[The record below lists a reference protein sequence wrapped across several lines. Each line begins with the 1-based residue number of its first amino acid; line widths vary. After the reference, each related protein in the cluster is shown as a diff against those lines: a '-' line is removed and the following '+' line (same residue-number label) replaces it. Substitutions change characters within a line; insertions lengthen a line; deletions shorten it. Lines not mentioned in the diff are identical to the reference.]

1 MPMALA
7 LQKDENKYVS
17 ISKSSRNI
25 VVEYVRNHES
35 VVTKYYDM
43 TTADPNVI
51 MADAAKLHIDLEY
64 ESVPIFI
71 NNFNMNM
78 DEYLSFGN
86 VITTKQFLDK
96 IAEIDV
102 EKL

>member
-1 MPMALA
+1 
-7 LQKDENKYVS
+7 
-17 ISKSSRNI
+17 
-25 VVEYVRNHES
+25 
-35 VVTKYYDM
+35 M

-64 ESVPIFI
+64 ESVPVFI

-86 VITTKQFLDK
+86 VVTPKQFLDK
-96 IAEIDV
+96 IAEIMLKNYNKKITFANHNYCRGDF
-102 EKL
+102 L